1 MDVLYSS
8 KDHLLDRYAAACPAG
23 LYMRRSWSELGY
35 EAWVCMSPLQA
46 HLLAIAEYVQTSQ
59 RCVRAAINPTIFI
72 LTTLHVHR
80 SHGQPLVH
88 RRDL

>member
-8 KDHLLDRYAAACPAG
+8 NDHLLDRYAAACPAG

-46 HLLAIAEYVQTSQ
+46 HLLAIAEYVQTLQ

-72 LTTLHVHR
+72 LTPLHVHS

>member
-46 HLLAIAEYVQTSQ
+46 HLLAIA
-59 RCVRAAINPTIFI
+59 
-72 LTTLHVHR
+72 
-80 SHGQPLVH
+80 
-88 RRDL
+88 